1 MRTEIRD
8 PARHAFLRLSVGALT
23 LIAARGALAQFRD
36 RSGRGERS
44 GRGSTEARQP
54 SAEDRLGESLREF
67 HDDLALTLAQ
77 QPAWDRYARALQR
90 YVQDAARE
98 RARVKSLAGMPLP
111 ERIGH
116 QLDLARDRYA
126 AMEDIAGAATAL
138 YAALD
143 PTQQA
148 RANPRLAG
156 IVEMVAGDVPAA
168 TPSRAKHERAGCGA
182 PRRPQGS

>member
-8 PARHAFLRLSVGALT
+8 PARHAFLRLSAAGLA

-44 GRGSTEARQP
+44 GRGGTEARQP

-67 HDDLALTLAQ
+67 HDDLALTNAQ
-77 QPAWDRYARALQR
+77 QPAWDRYAHALR
-90 YVQDAARE
+90 GYVQDAARE
-98 RARVKSLAGMPLP
+98 RARVKSLDSMPLP
-111 ERIGH
+111 VRIGH

-143 PTQQA
+143 LTQQA

-156 IVEMVAGDVPAA
+156 IVEMVAGEVPAA
-168 TPSRAKHERAGCGA
+168 TPSRAKREHTDRGPERGE
-182 PRRPQGS
+182 P